1 MDLCSGSIQ
10 MYQLV
15 VSGCEANKRLTFG
28 FRPFDTDVMIMSVMM
43 LSRDIFLFLA
53 SLWIVLDLVV
63 ELMSMKYKQ
72 SRSKKKKKKK
82 KKGKK

>member
-1 MDLCSGSIQ
+1 

-28 FRPFDTDVMIMSVMM
+28 FRPFDTDDVIMSIMV

-53 SLWIVLDLVV
+53 SLWIVLNLIV

-72 SRSKKKKKKK
+72 SRPKKKIRKGRKEKIKK
-82 KKGKK
+82 

>member
-1 MDLCSGSIQ
+1 

-53 SLWIVLDLVV
+53 SLWIVLNLIV

-72 SRSKKKKKKK
+72 SRSKNKKKRKGRRKNKIKK
-82 KKGKK
+82 

>member
-1 MDLCSGSIQ
+1 

-15 VSGCEANKRLTFG
+15 VSGCEAKKRLTFG

-43 LSRDIFLFLA
+43 LSRDILLFLA

-72 SRSKKKKKKK
+72 SRSKEKNEKEE
-82 KKGKK
+82 GKK